1 MTRAP
6 EDVTTSAETA
16 DLLEAL
22 RRRRGQR
29 EPVPAPGADADH
41 DNDPIALFEALGE
54 SLEQDEPEPVK
65 ETSPAELGDTPHRKR
80 RRESMPSWDE
90 IVFGARTED

>member
-6 EDVTTSAETA
+6 EEVTTSADTA

-29 EPVPAPGADADH
+29 ETAPTAADDEPEL
-41 DNDPIALFEALGE
+41 NPIALFDSLDDIDDDAEEPSDAAGAPE
-54 SLEQDEPEPVK
+54 SP
-65 ETSPAELGDTPHRKR
+65 GRKR
-80 RRESMPSWDE
+80 RRGAMPSWDE
-90 IVFGARTED
+90 IVFGARTDEH